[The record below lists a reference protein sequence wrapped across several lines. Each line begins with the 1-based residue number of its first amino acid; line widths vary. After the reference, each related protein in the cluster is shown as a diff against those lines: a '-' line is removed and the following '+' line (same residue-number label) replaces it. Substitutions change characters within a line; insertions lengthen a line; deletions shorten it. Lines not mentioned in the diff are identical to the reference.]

1 MKNAEDRYL
10 EKQFSIKL
18 KGQEHSSFVAQK
30 NEDYKQM
37 MNTRYEEGFAK
48 NVNKA
53 MKTKE
58 NVKTLKEKR
67 LSETVEGL

>member
-1 MKNAEDRYL
+1 
-10 EKQFSIKL
+10 
-18 KGQEHSSFVAQK
+18 
-30 NEDYKQM
+30 

-67 LSETVEGL
+67 LSETVEGLQEKHKRKQEKIKIQQDEERRQFIDRIHGMHEKI

>member
-1 MKNAEDRYL
+1 
-10 EKQFSIKL
+10 
-18 KGQEHSSFVAQK
+18 
-30 NEDYKQM
+30 M

-67 LSETVEGL
+67 LSETVEGLQEKHKRKQEKIKIQ